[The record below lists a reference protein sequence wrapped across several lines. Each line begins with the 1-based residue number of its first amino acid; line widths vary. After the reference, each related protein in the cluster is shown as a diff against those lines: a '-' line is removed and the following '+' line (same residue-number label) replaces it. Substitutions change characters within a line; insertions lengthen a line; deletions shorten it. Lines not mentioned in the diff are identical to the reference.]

1 MESLHS
7 PLASIPRP
15 IVAVSR
21 PPKSLSSSLWDS
33 PAISKGVKSRVLR
46 ALIIDD
52 EPIARRVLREELET
66 QSDIEIVGEAD
77 NGTKAL
83 ASIEALT
90 PDLVFLDL
98 QMPQMGGLEVIQHL
112 HGGPH
117 LPVIIVVT
125 AYDQYAIKALD
136 DGALDYLLKPVS
148 QSRLMRSLDRARQLL
163 GSRVETAE
171 NLAKLQEIAGPP
183 SAPRIRKIVGRLGEE
198 YFLLSTNEVLA
209 FQADGEIVWIITA
222 KQRYMATQSLRK
234 LEAKLAD
241 TSFRRVHRNALVN
254 VDHVRKMA
262 ALSSNRWLI
271 TLNNQQEFVVS
282 KRLARNVRQILSW

>member
-1 MESLHS
+1 M
-7 PLASIPRP
+7 
-15 IVAVSR
+15 V
-21 PPKSLSSSLWDS
+21 
-33 PAISKGVKSRVLR
+33 R
-46 ALIIDD
+46 ALIVDD

-66 QSDIEIVGEAD
+66 QPDLEIVGEAD
-77 NGTKAL
+77 NGAKAL
-83 ASIEALT
+83 SAIEALE

-112 HGGPH
+112 RGGAQI
-117 LPVIIVVT
+117 PVIIVVT
-125 AYDQYAIKALD
+125 AFDQYAIKALD

-148 QSRLMRSLDRARQLL
+148 QPRLMRSLERARQLL
-163 GSRVETAE
+163 GSRIETAE
-171 NLAKLQEIAGPP
+171 NLARLQEIAG
-183 SAPRIRKIVGRLGEE
+183 APAAPKIRKIVGRLGEE
-198 YFLLSTNEVLA
+198 YFLLSANEVLA
-209 FQADGEIVWIITA
+209 FQADGEMVWIITA

-234 LEAKLAD
+234 IEEKLAG

-271 TLNNQQEFVVS
+271 TLHNQQEFVVS